1 MTKILCHKIIIFLN
15 SSPLCSELT
24 PEQRNMDDAIIFFNI
39 KDKSLFGTSE
49 CLAEAF
55 LSFNDIPD
63 YSGDETS
70 LDTKLIKQIH
80 LTLTRLQSD
89 GK

>member
-1 MTKILCHKIIIFLN
+1 MNEFKLQLQ
-15 SSPLCSELT
+15 CSELT
-24 PEQRNMDDAIIFFNI
+24 QEQRDMKDAIIFFNI

-55 LSFNDIPD
+55 LSFKDIPD
-63 YSGDETS
+63 YSECTV
-70 LDTKLIKQIH
+70 DTTNTKQIH

-89 GK
+89 GKLYKNEMKI

>member
-1 MTKILCHKIIIFLN
+1 MTIYN
-15 SSPLCSELT
+15 DELLYSDLT
-24 PEQRNMDDAIIFFNI
+24 SEQRNMKDAIIFFNI
-39 KDKSLFGTSE
+39 KDKVLLGSNQ

-55 LSFNDIPD
+55 LSFNDIPEF
-63 YSGDETS
+63 SHQQKMT
-70 LDTKLIKQIH
+70 KQIH